1 MAALSALFPVRS
13 TRLSSVDNDISKLET
28 GRDGKRRKF
37 DARKELWLRFRKV
50 SVADPDQIFQVL
62 LAAAVDLRCEISA
75 STNRSLIR
83 HAPVIDLTNDDFY
96 SSFLFSTNV
105 GLRSV
110 IRFFRNSRQLLR
122 QQDVFR
128 HL

>member
-37 DARKELWLRFRKV
+37 DARKELRLRFRKV
-50 SVADPDQIFQVL
+50 SVADPDEIFQVL

-83 HAPVIDLTNDDFY
+83 RAPLINLTNDDFY
-96 SSFLFSTNV
+96 FSFLFSTNV
-105 GLRSV
+105 ELRSV
-110 IRFFRNSRQLLR
+110 LS
-122 QQDVFR
+122 
-128 HL
+128 

>member
-37 DARKELWLRFRKV
+37 DARKELRLRFRKV
-50 SVADPDQIFQVL
+50 SVADPDETLQVL
-62 LAAAVDLRCEISA
+62 LAAAVDLRCEIST

-83 HAPVIDLTNDDFY
+83 HAPLINLTNDDLY
-96 SSFLFSTNV
+96 SSFLFSTIV
-105 GLRSV
+105 ELRSV
-110 IRFFRNSRQLLR
+110 TRFFRNSSQLLR
-122 QQDVFR
+122 QQDVFQ

>member
-1 MAALSALFPVRS
+1 MAALSALFRVRS

-37 DARKELWLRFRKV
+37 DARKELGLRFRKV
-50 SVADPDQIFQVL
+50 SVPDPDEILQVL
-62 LAAAVDLRCEISA
+62 SAAAVDLRCEISA
-75 STNRSLIR
+75 TTNRSLIR
-83 HAPVIDLTNDDFY
+83 QAPPINLRNDDFY

-105 GLRSV
+105 GLPSV
-110 IRFFRNSRQLLR
+110 TRFFRNSSQLLR
-122 QQDVFR
+122 QQDVFQ